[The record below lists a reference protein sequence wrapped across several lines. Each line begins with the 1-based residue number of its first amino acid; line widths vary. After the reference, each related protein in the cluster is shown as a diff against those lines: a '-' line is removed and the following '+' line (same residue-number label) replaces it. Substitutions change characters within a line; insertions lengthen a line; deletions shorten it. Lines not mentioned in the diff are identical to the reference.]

1 MSPYLLLALGGAAGT
16 VARFAVGE
24 WFKSHKWSATFPWPT
39 FAINVAGSFV
49 LGVLAGT
56 CKDRPQV
63 YLLLGTGFCGGFTT
77 FSTFGVEVVSLLG
90 DNRLAGATGYAVGSV
105 AAGVFGAW
113 VGMQWG
119 GKAIATP
126 S

>member
-1 MSPYLLLALGGAAGT
+1 MSTYLLLALGGAAGT

-24 WFKSHKWSATFPWPT
+24 WFKSLKWSDAFPWHT

-49 LGVLAGT
+49 LGVLAAT
-56 CKDRPQV
+56 CKDRPYV

-77 FSTFGVEVVSLLG
+77 FSTFGVEVVKLLG
-90 DNRLAGATGYAVGSV
+90 EDRPAAATGYAVGSV
-105 AAGVFGAW
+105 VAGVFGAW
-113 VGMQWG
+113 VGM
-119 GKAIATP
+119 KVK